1 LNVRHTSL
9 YYFSF
14 LIIHLSEYSLKVLFF
29 TQTSFDESIGANMTV
44 HNVVTN
50 DVYADF
56 PAMVALL
63 MPGGYTSLLL
73 GVDQEASAARKLHFD
88 EAHKQ

>member
-1 LNVRHTSL
+1 
-9 YYFSF
+9 
-14 LIIHLSEYSLKVLFF
+14 
-29 TQTSFDESIGANMTV
+29 MTV